1 MLLRL
6 IIVLSIAAFTPLNVE
21 AASLTILPS
30 GTGSFTVTGN
40 GMDGVAGI
48 DIQLQYDPAILS
60 SPAVTPGG
68 LISGAMMAANTTIKG
83 SIRIAII
90 STRSFSGSGTV
101 VLISFASQKAS
112 GGIISVSASS
122 IDTKGAP
129 INTQASLAG
138 ESSSPA
144 GIAQPTT
151 SQISVP
157 ENTAATN
164 ANPFTASPAATV
176 ATQEPSAKASPAS
189 VTTGSSILGT
199 VNMPSEAPEETTTA
213 SEEPIPLPVPVP
225 ESRPVPVPE
234 SRSQPEP
241 QPEPAPEPVHQGVL
255 DQFRTF
261 SAKKTPASCIA
272 LFTREIAST
281 ISQKPPIAIS
291 DGTTPVI
298 IVAALNS
305 QKASPNFALNN
316 AKLVSISKSGE
327 SWIIKALPQAQAIQA
342 SLTILSGESL
352 EEFPLT
358 LVPPT
363 SNLTLTK
370 TDFTAFLK
378 DSGVTPP
385 KRDLNNDG
393 IHDYQDDY
401 IYTAHYLI
409 GTSAAGERK

>member
-6 IIVLSIAAFTPLNVE
+6 IIVLSITAFTSLNAE
-21 AASLTILPS
+21 AASLTIVPS
-30 GTGSFTVTGN
+30 GTGSYTVTGD

-48 DIQLQYDPAILS
+48 DIQLQYDPAIVS
-60 SPAVTPGG
+60 SPAVIPGN
-68 LISGAMMAANTTIKG
+68 LISGAMMAANTNIKG

-101 VLISFASQKAS
+101 ASISFASRKAS
-112 GGIISVSASS
+112 GGIISVSASA

-129 INTQASLAG
+129 VKTLASLAG
-138 ESSSPA
+138 QGSPPA
-144 GIAQPTT
+144 ENGQLAT
-151 SQISVP
+151 P
-157 ENTAATN
+157 EAPASENKGAVN
-164 ANPFTASPAATV
+164 ANPVAASPAATV
-176 ATQEPSAKASPAS
+176 ATEKPSATASPAS
-189 VTTGSSILGT
+189 VTTGTSILGT
-199 VNMPSEAPEETTTA
+199 VTMPSEVPEETTAA
-213 SEEPIPLPVPVP
+213 SEEPIPLPVP
-225 ESRPVPVPE
+225 E
-234 SRSQPEP
+234 PEP
-241 QPEPAPEPVHQGVL
+241 EPEPEPKPEPEPAAAMTHKGVM
-255 DQFRTF
+255 DHFRTL
-261 SAKKTPASCIA
+261 SGEKTPASCIA
-272 LFTREIAST
+272 LFKQEFSST

-305 QKASPNFALNN
+305 QKASPNFALSN
-316 AKLVSISKSGE
+316 AKLVSISKSGD

-358 LVPPT
+358 LVPPAG
-363 SNLTLTK
+363 NLPLTK
-370 TDFTAFLK
+370 ADFAAFLK

-409 GTSAAGERK
+409 GTSAEAERKDK